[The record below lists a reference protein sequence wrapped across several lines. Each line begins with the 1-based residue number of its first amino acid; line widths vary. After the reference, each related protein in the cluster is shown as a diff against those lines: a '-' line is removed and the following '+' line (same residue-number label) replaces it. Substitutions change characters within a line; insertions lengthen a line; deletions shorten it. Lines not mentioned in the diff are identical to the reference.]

1 MPRKP
6 APRYLAASQVEA
18 CLARDMFDSGT
29 EIGPVNGEGS
39 LLDEG
44 GVEVLPKDLFLVLR
58 VTQVAWSNPLTG
70 WVE

>member
-1 MPRKP
+1 MASLR
-6 APRYLAASQVEA
+6 RASQVEA

-58 VTQVAWSNPLTG
+58 VTQVRGRSSST
-70 WVE
+70 